1 METKKKYQ
9 KPETDIFIMEIEGEV
24 FTPSVPSSGKNPGN
38 LGTSNSSMLDMQIN
52 LMEEDE

>member
-1 METKKKYQ
+1 MKTKKKYQ